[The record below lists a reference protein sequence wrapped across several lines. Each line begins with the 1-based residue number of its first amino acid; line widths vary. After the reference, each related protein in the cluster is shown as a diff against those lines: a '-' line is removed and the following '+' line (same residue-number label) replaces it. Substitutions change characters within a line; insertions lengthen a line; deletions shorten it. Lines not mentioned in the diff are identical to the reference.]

1 MAQRS
6 ILIEEELHNK
16 IKDASKKSGI
26 TIKNLTETAIKY
38 YLKKIKLEEREDA
51 IYIPKM
57 EDEWRN

>member
-1 MAQRS
+1 MAQKS
-6 ILIEEELHNK
+6 ILIEAELHDR
-16 IKDASKKSGI
+16 IRDASKKSGI

-57 EDEWRN
+57 EDD